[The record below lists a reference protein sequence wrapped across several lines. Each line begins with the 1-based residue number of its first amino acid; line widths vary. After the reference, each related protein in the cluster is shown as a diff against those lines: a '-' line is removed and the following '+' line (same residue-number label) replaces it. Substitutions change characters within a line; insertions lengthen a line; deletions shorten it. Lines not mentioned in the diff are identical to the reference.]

1 MPSKKKIEK
10 VWEKGRPI
18 RGRNPNLYR
27 KDAFGNRMYK
37 PSYGKGGENGWEI
50 DHIRPRVRGGSD
62 ALRNLRP
69 LNTEKNRQRG
79 AKQRQRK

>member
-1 MPSKKKIEK
+1 MLSKKQVDK
-10 VWEKGRPI
+10 VWDKGRPI

-50 DHIRPRVRGGSD
+50 DHIRPKAKGGSD
-62 ALRNLRP
+62 ALSNLRP
-69 LNTEKNRQRG
+69 LNTGKNRQRG
-79 AKQRQRK
+79 AKQRRRR